1 MKIKEVLDELSM
13 KGNTVAKIAK
23 NKAKIGEK
31 KLKEALHNTGYEY
44 HNKNPKVWF
53 YAGEGEQPLY
63 QSVFEFI
70 NVQTSLP
77 VVKQDSP
84 RKPQVNSLDVKSVR
98 NEGEHNVHTGF
109 TPEEVAI
116 LRDLIRI
123 YVLDEQHKENQGD
136 RDDLYQRV
144 ITLEKKGDKVRKTIV
159 INREVGSLLDKFA
172 DQQKF
177 NKSDLIEIAILDL
190 IKKYQ

>member
-1 MKIKEVLDELSM
+1 
-13 KGNTVAKIAK
+13 
-23 NKAKIGEK
+23 
-31 KLKEALHNTGYEY
+31 
-44 HNKNPKVWF
+44 
-53 YAGEGEQPLY
+53 GEGEQPLY

-70 NVQTSLP
+70 NVQTSSP
-77 VVKQDSP
+77 DVKQNSP
-84 RKPQVNSLDVKSVR
+84 IKPQVNSLDVNSVR
-98 NEGEHNVHTGF
+98 NEGEHIVQTGF

-123 YVLDEQHKENQGD
+123 YVLDEQHKENEGD

-144 ITLEKKGDKVRKTIV
+144 ITLEKRGDKVRKTIV

-177 NKSDLIEIAILDL
+177 NKSDLIEIEILDL

>member
-23 NKAKIGEK
+23 NKAKIGER
-31 KLKEALHNTGYEY
+31 KLKEALRNAGYEY
-44 HNKNPKVWF
+44 HTKNPKGWF

-70 NVQTSLP
+70 NVQTSSP
-77 VVKQDSP
+77 DVKQNSP
-84 RKPQVNSLDVKSVR
+84 IKPQVNSLDVNSVR
-98 NEGEHNVHTGF
+98 NEGEHIVQTGF

-123 YVLDEQHKENQGD
+123 YVLDEQHKENEGD

-144 ITLEKKGDKVRKTIV
+144 ITLEKRGDKVRKTIV

-177 NKSDLIEIAILDL
+177 NKSDLIEIEILDL